1 MNIERLQSDFLRVIS
16 TTIQREIKDPQI
28 GFVTVTEVQITK
40 DLSFATV
47 YFTTIAAQ
55 GRQDNALSALN
66 RAKGFIKKEIA
77 RSVKIR
83 KIPDLIFKYDE
94 ALDYGSK
101 IDKLI
106 HKINK

>member
-16 TTIQREIKDPQI
+16 TTIQREIKDPQV
-28 GFVTVTEVQITK
+28 GFVTITEVNITN

-55 GRQDNALSALN
+55 GRQDNALNALN
-66 RAKGFIKKEIA
+66 RAKGFIKRELA
-77 RSVKIR
+77 RQVKIR
-83 KIPDLIFKYDE
+83 KLPDLIFKYDE
-94 ALDYGSK
+94 ALDYGNK
-101 IDKLI
+101 IDILL